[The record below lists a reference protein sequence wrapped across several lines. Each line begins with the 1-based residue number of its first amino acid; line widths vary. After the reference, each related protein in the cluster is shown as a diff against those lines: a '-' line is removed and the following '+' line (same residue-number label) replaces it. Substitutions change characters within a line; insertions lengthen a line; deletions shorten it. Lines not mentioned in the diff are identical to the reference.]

1 MEYKPGCLDEIKFNL
16 DEKSKEDIV
25 KAYQFNESQK
35 KDLLVD
41 SLPAG
46 NVSDWYEGDCGDIRW
61 HTDFGDIIWLSD
73 TQHRGGWR
81 FEKTV

>member
-16 DEKSKEDIV
+16 DEKSKDDIA
-25 KAYQFNESQK
+25 KAYQFNELQK

-46 NVSDWYEGDCGDIRW
+46 NVSDKFEKNYGNVGDIMLV
-61 HTDFGDIIWLSD
+61 T
-73 TQHRGGWR
+73 
-81 FEKTV
+81 